1 MRYARLFLIF
11 IFVFL
16 SAFLVPSTVQAGV
29 CSCGEG
35 GQWEICYWDEYL
47 EKEICVSTGGGGSA
61 GHGCCD
67 YCGGSCEGDGTPA
80 PPPKQ
85 CNSDYIRNCVSGSK
99 TDQLSGENFCVGAG
113 ACKDNNGKI
122 VVGSAQ
128 ALGGCC
134 KEKCTPNPPHEDECW
149 CAGTTVNTYTCCPT
163 GTVNS
168 CQNVP
173 YESWSTTCEAW
184 SNPCGGATFVRWGAV
199 VGGRCAPP
207 DEDGNPQRWREVLCR
222 GIREECS
229 CVPIAC
235 NATRA
240 SGRYPKIRPV
250 WQGVTLQIN
259 ENPSRMPVYERV
271 YKEI

>member
-16 SAFLVPSTVQAGV
+16 SAFLVPATVQAGG
-29 CSCGEG
+29 CTCGEG
-35 GQWEICYWDEYL
+35 GEWEVCYTDQVTLEVICQQ
-47 EKEICVSTGGGGSA
+47 TGSGGDSA
-61 GHGCCD
+61 HACCD
-67 YCGGSCEGDGTPA
+67 ICGGSCEGDEDPA
-80 PPPKQ
+80 PVPNQ
-85 CNSDYIRNCVSGSK
+85 CNSDYIRNCISGSR

-113 ACKDNNGKI
+113 ACKDNNGNI

-134 KEKCTPNPPHEDECW
+134 KEKCTPNPPFEDECW

-199 VGGRCAPP
+199 VGERFFIKELGKNVVACQFPATPPGRVA
-207 DEDGNPQRWREVLCR
+207 V
-222 GIREECS
+222 IR
-229 CVPIAC
+229 
-235 NATRA
+235 R
-240 SGRYPKIRPV
+240 SGRYGKA
-250 WQGVTLQIN
+250 
-259 ENPSRMPVYERV
+259 
-271 YKEI
+271 